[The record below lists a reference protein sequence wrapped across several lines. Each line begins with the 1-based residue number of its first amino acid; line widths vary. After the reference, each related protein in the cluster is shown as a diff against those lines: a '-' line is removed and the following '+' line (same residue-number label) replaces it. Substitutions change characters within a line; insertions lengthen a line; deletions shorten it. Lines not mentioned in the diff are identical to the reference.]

1 MKPAES
7 LMPMRWKW
15 KISPRSTNW
24 ILFGCTFYSFSHV
37 FSFTFS
43 LRPLVSHE
51 NSFGWRRIDVWQLE
65 RERCNSNFRFGFS
78 FSLSVFPLLF
88 WELCMYLCRL
98 YISNFH
104 FSALTSADNEG
115 QIKVEADKAS
125 LLTSAA
131 TSASAVRVLVIAM
144 EERER
149 KIFPSKKASFHAN
162 STATATTQ
170 VKHWLTDIF
179 ILPSPPVA
187 INNLCQA
194 C

>member
-1 MKPAES
+1 
-7 LMPMRWKW
+7 
-15 KISPRSTNW
+15 
-24 ILFGCTFYSFSHV
+24 
-37 FSFTFS
+37 
-43 LRPLVSHE
+43 
-51 NSFGWRRIDVWQLE
+51 
-65 RERCNSNFRFGFS
+65 
-78 FSLSVFPLLF
+78 
-88 WELCMYLCRL
+88 MYLCRL

-131 TSASAVRVLVIAM
+131 TSASASAVRVLVIAM

-170 VKHWLTDIF
+170 VKH
-179 ILPSPPVA
+179 
-187 INNLCQA
+187 
-194 C
+194 